1 MKSLFSTPKKV
12 IILVICA
19 VVVIVAA
26 SVITVK
32 STLITKAE
40 ATTVALRDAGLSE
53 AEASALRTRLEFDD
67 GRFQYEVDFY
77 NNGTE
82 YEYLIQAK
90 NGDIIARDID
100 SGRNGNND
108 VQDLPQDTGNQF
120 ASNGNSPM
128 QPQESVGNQPDKEGD
143 STVQSQEVSLDG
155 AKAAALKDAGLP
167 ESDVTFKKA
176 ELDYDHETQ
185 VYDIEFYTSDTE
197 YEYEIDA
204 SSGTV
209 HEKNIEQFQIQ
220 TNPTDSTKTEN
231 IINEEEEDF
240 IPNTKESNENQKF
253 EYSIELSSIPTLQS
267 SSKNIDP
274 SNNENEINGSTKA
287 KRLTTEEVNAIQK
300 KVFGNLGYEGETE
313 TENETENYIK
323 FENKNEKDIV
333 ENDFKNYRKKK
344 PTSAFMFSQNDYSYS
359 EIDSENNHKNN
370 DINNHNCEEE
380 KIENEKEKESENDN
394 ENTLEKEK
402 ESENDNEN
410 TLENEDEIDNNNES
424 IKDNNNDE
432 ESFINTEL
440 TEAISNKNFSSQV
453 IHDLVHY
460 VTGVPKHV
468 SKNRNLNGSLNN
480 SGNLNNTSMI
490 DNEDKIFAFQ
500 ERFVS
505 IIEVEILTNEGETI
519 NIFPTNL
526 NDYLI
531 DRNTFLNEEKKE
543 KEVKSIPAKH
553 IVFTK

>member
-100 SGRNGNND
+100 GGRNSNND

-120 ASNGNSPM
+120 ASDENSSM
-128 QPQESVGNQPDKEGD
+128 QPQESVENQPDKEGD

-155 AKAAALKDAGLP
+155 AKAAALKDAGLS

-176 ELDYDHETQ
+176 ELDYDHGTQ

-209 HEKNIEQFQIQ
+209 LEKNIEQFQIQ
-220 TNPTDSTKTEN
+220 TNPTNSAINSSDNNYIGVDRAKEIALNHAQLNESDVQFVKAKLENDDGGVEYEIEFYSGRTEYDYTIDAVSGN
-231 IINEEEEDF
+231 II
-240 IPNTKESNENQKF
+240 
-253 EYSIELSSIPTLQS
+253 EY
-267 SSKNIDP
+267 D
-274 SNNENEINGSTKA
+274 
-287 KRLTTEEVNAIQK
+287 V
-300 KVFGNLGYEGETE
+300 
-313 TENETENYIK
+313 
-323 FENKNEKDIV
+323 
-333 ENDFKNYRKKK
+333 
-344 PTSAFMFSQNDYSYS
+344 DY
-359 EIDSENNHKNN
+359 D
-370 DINNHNCEEE
+370 
-380 KIENEKEKESENDN
+380 
-394 ENTLEKEK
+394 
-402 ESENDNEN
+402 
-410 TLENEDEIDNNNES
+410 
-424 IKDNNNDE
+424 
-432 ESFINTEL
+432 
-440 TEAISNKNFSSQV
+440 
-453 IHDLVHY
+453 
-460 VTGVPKHV
+460 
-468 SKNRNLNGSLNN
+468 
-480 SGNLNNTSMI
+480 
-490 DNEDKIFAFQ
+490 
-500 ERFVS
+500 
-505 IIEVEILTNEGETI
+505 
-519 NIFPTNL
+519 
-526 NDYLI
+526 
-531 DRNTFLNEEKKE
+531 
-543 KEVKSIPAKH
+543 
-553 IVFTK
+553 